1 MAMST
6 PTFSSSS
13 ASTSFEAGGSA
24 HAETLYSFNW
34 LQAFFQMGTE
44 DLERLIRQ
52 LGIKPMV
59 DENDQRVFHQ
69 ESVELLM
76 RAVRLAESRENGAGL
91 SQEQQ
96 EKLFSKLRQLYR
108 DQGDSGAMSL
118 QSRDAHTTPPAAV
131 LNGATTHVG
140 TTSLNGVTNGSGP
153 VVDQMLERIATLKDT
168 LHDVFQHQIQE
179 IVLPVEKIGVE
190 LIRLR
195 EENISMQQRVLA
207 LESEL
212 AHLRDELDSF
222 KPFQFGLYK
231 KIPKQ

>member
-13 ASTSFEAGGSA
+13 PSSPFEAGSTG
-24 HAETLYSFNW
+24 HAESLYSFNW
-34 LQAFFQMGTE
+34 LQAFFQMATE

-76 RAVRLAESRENGAGL
+76 RAVRLAETRENGTSL

-118 QSRDAHTTPPAAV
+118 QSRDAHTATAAALNGTATTLGSS
-131 LNGATTHVG
+131 LNGAA
-140 TTSLNGVTNGSGP
+140 NGSGP

-195 EENISMQQRVLA
+195 EENLSMQQRVLA

-231 KIPKQ
+231 KMPKQ